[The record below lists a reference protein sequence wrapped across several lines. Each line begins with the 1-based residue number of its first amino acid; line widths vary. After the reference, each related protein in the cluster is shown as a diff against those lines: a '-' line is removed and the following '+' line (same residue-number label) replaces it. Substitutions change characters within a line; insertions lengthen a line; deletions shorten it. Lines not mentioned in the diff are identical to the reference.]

1 MFILQS
7 SECETVLLFKME
19 SPPFENAEE
28 HSSDLNGVEPVLLH
42 IVSFQLGLEGSNG
55 YSFVLGFSTK
65 SMDLI
70 YS

>member
-1 MFILQS
+1 
-7 SECETVLLFKME
+7 ME

-28 HSSDLNGVEPVLLH
+28 HSSDLNGVEPVLLY
-42 IVSFQLGLEGSNG
+42 IVTFQSGLEGSNG
-55 YSFVLGFSTK
+55 YPFVLGFSTK